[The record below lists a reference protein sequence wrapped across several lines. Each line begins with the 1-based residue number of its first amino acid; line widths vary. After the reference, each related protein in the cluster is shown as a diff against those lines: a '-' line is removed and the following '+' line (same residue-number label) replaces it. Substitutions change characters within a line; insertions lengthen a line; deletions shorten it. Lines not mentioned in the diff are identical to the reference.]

1 MADASPSSATP
12 TATHRGCW
20 VTEEGRRRVPRPPLR
35 CIAHEQAHD
44 GSADRERQHRAALVR
59 GLRLHV
65 GSRKLSGLASGLGS
79 SLERTSEGEWVAE
92 TAEGRVTIR
101 FSASNRF
108 GVFTVIPAPGVEIY
122 VPLRVVAN
130 GDAGSEVLL
139 TLFRQPGM
147 SDEKFAADA
156 EWVLRDL
163 QKLKA
168 LLEA

>member
-1 MADASPSSATP
+1 MHMSRPTMEALTVSVSIERPLSAVYEFTSVPENFP
-12 TATHRGCW
+12 TW
-20 VTEEGRRRVPRPPLR
+20 
-35 CIAHEQAHD
+35 
-44 GSADRERQHRAALVR
+44 
-59 GLRLHV
+59 
-65 GSRKLSGLASGLGS
+65 ASGLGS
-79 SLERTSEGEWVAE
+79 SLERTSKGEWVAE
-92 TAEGRVTIR
+92 TPEGRVTIR
-101 FSASNRF
+101 FSEPNRL
-108 GVFTVIPAPGVEIY
+108 GVLDHTVIPAPGLEIY

-156 EWVLRDL
+156 EWVLSDL

>member
-1 MADASPSSATP
+1 MSGPTMEALTVSVSIERPLSAVYEFTSVPESFP
-12 TATHRGCW
+12 TW
-20 VTEEGRRRVPRPPLR
+20 
-35 CIAHEQAHD
+35 
-44 GSADRERQHRAALVR
+44 
-59 GLRLHV
+59 
-65 GSRKLSGLASGLGS
+65 ASGLGS

-92 TAEGRVTIR
+92 APEGRVTIR
-101 FSASNRF
+101 FSEPNRF
-108 GVFTVIPAPGVEIY
+108 GILDHSVIPAPGVEIY

-130 GDAGSEVLL
+130 GDAGSEILL

-163 QKLKA
+163 RKLKA

>member
-1 MADASPSSATP
+1 MHMSRP
-12 TATHRGCW
+12 TMEALTVSVSIERPWSEIYDFGS
-20 VTEEGRRRVPRPPLR
+20 VPENFP
-35 CIAHEQAHD
+35 AW
-44 GSADRERQHRAALVR
+44 
-59 GLRLHV
+59 
-65 GSRKLSGLASGLGS
+65 ASGLGS
-79 SLERTSEGEWVAE
+79 SLERASDGEWVAE
-92 TAEGRVTIR
+92 TSEGRVTIR
-101 FSASNRF
+101 FSEPNKF
-108 GVFTVIPAPGVEIY
+108 GVLDHTVIPAPGVEIY